1 MSKGSNRRP
10 GDEDA
15 FSSNFEKIFS
25 NKKPTRGSF
34 VWDEEA
40 GEMVSKSEYYSKP
53 ANHGPMVIADIQP
66 YKSMATGE
74 FIGGRAQHREHLK
87 RHNLVEIGNETKY
100 LKNTRQPGPP
110 PGLKERIAQIANDRL
125 R

>member
-10 GDEDA
+10 GDKEAFDDA
-15 FSSNFEKIFS
+15 YSKIFT
-25 NKKPTRGSF
+25 NKPVRGSF
-34 VWDEEA
+34 VYDP
-40 GEMVSKSEYYSKP
+40 VSKSMIPKDEYIELVQTSS
-53 ANHGPMVIADIQP
+53 PMIIMDIQP

-74 FIGGRAQHREHLK
+74 MVGGRAQHREHLK

-100 LKNTRQPGPP
+100 LKNERKQESPA
-110 PGLKERIAQIANDRL
+110 GLRERIAQIAHDKL